1 MLDPPLYSLSGQQ
14 QARLIQE
21 LADELSRQ
29 PAVIFAY
36 LHGSALDGEA
46 VHDVDI
52 GVYLGESESGQAAA
66 IVDMLAGRLNRVLG
80 LPIDLSV
87 LNRAPLTFLYHV
99 LRGRL
104 LCSRNDDLLASML
117 EDVARR
123 YLDLAPLLRQATKE
137 AFAA

>member
-1 MLDPPLYSLSGQQ
+1 MLKQRIYSLNSQQ
-14 QARLIQE
+14 QARLVQQVT
-21 LADELSRQ
+21 DELSRQ

-36 LHGSALDGEA
+36 LYGSALDGEA

-52 GVYLGESESGQAAA
+52 GIYLEEFESGQEAA
-66 IVDMLAGRLNRVLG
+66 IVDGLASRLSDALK
-80 LPIDLSV
+80 LPIDVRV

-104 LCSRNDDLLASML
+104 LLSRNDDLLASIL

-123 YLDLAPLLRQATKE
+123 YLDLAPLLRQATKD